1 MARTGEKKENTEFE
15 TLKELVAGIGIW
27 AVIGQAVIL
36 VLLKGRSG
44 QGAVYSSVCWWL
56 GIMVAVIWAVH
67 MCLGMRVAFGL
78 NEGAAVAR
86 MRVHVIIRYI
96 VALVVMVL
104 IYLYIKKFFDEKML
118 IYATAYVPGIMMLK
132 MGAYTQPLI
141 HRILG
146 HKGSSE
152 NQ

>member
-1 MARTGEKKENTEFE
+1 MARTGKKENTEFD
-15 TLKELVAGIGIW
+15 TLKELIIGVVIW
-27 AVIGQAVIL
+27 ALIGQAAI
-36 VLLKGRSG
+36 VLLLKDRAAHGI
-44 QGAVYSSVCWWL
+44 VYASVCWWL

-67 MCLGMRVAFGL
+67 MCLGMREAFVL
-78 NEGAAVAR
+78 NESAAVAR
-86 MRVHVIIRYI
+86 MRLHVIIRYA
-96 VALVVMVL
+96 VALTVMVL